1 MNNEKKS
8 SSWGIFLKVI
18 IAIASAL
25 IGVLGGV
32 EATTLMN

>member
-1 MNNEKKS
+1 MSNEKKS